1 MPRSRVFVSCG
12 RSFVKI
18 RTRLV
23 VSFFIST
30 LLPCF
35 LLLLTL
41 EVYMQVRGDGIAEL
55 FSGPDEDFF
64 RDVAASIIIILALT
78 SLVLILWLYGG
89 IVARIK
95 MLSKAAKR
103 IEEGDLDFSIES
115 KNRDEIDDLAVS
127 FEEMRAHL
135 KADAEKIA
143 KLEEGRRQLLSNVAH
158 DLKGPLTSISGYAE
172 GLFDGVANTEEK
184 RLRYLRTIIEKAKDM
199 DSLLAQLSLFSK
211 IDNDG
216 LPYEFEHVKAVDFV
230 ASVLRPAELDL
241 RNVGGM
247 IYFFA
252 EAPEDCE
259 VIADK
264 DKIRR
269 VINNIIGNSIKYR
282 KEDTPLA
289 IKVYLDEE
297 ESVVRLTVTDNG
309 KGISEADLP
318 HIFERSYRGD
328 QSRNS
333 KVPGSGFGLSIVE
346 KLVNDHGGEVFA
358 SSTEGEGATIG
369 FTLKK
374 YRKEV

>member
-1 MPRSRVFVSCG
+1 M
-12 RSFVKI
+12 KI

-30 LLPCF
+30 LVPCV
-35 LLLLTL
+35 LILLTL
-41 EVYMQVRGDGIAEL
+41 EIFMRVKGRGISDL
-55 FSGPDEDFF
+55 FQGPDEDFF
-64 RDVAASIIIILALT
+64 RDVAASIIIILSLT
-78 SLVLILWLYGG
+78 SVVLILWIYGSL
-89 IVARIK
+89 VARIR

-115 KNRDEIDDLAVS
+115 KGRDEIDDLAAA

-135 KADAEKIA
+135 KDNSEKIL
-143 KLEEGRRQLLSNVAH
+143 KMEEDRRQLLSNVAH

-172 GLFDGVANTEEK
+172 GLYDGVANTEEK
-184 RLRYLRTIIEKAKDM
+184 RMRYIRTIMEKAKDM

-216 LPYEFEHVKAVDFV
+216 ISYEFEHVKAVDFV

-241 RNVGGM
+241 KNVGGM

-252 EAPEDCE
+252 EAPESLE
-259 VIADK
+259 IIADK
-264 DKIRR
+264 DRIRR

-282 KEDTPLA
+282 REEVPLE

-309 KGISEADLP
+309 KGIPEQDIP
-318 HIFERSYRGD
+318 HIFERSFRGD
-328 QSRNS
+328 QSRNA

-346 KLVNDHGGEVFA
+346 KIINDHGGDVFA
-358 SSTEGEGATIG
+358 SSIEGKGATIG

-374 YRKEV
+374 YRKEA